1 MADAHFFYH
10 QFFCASFFLTH
21 RKGFMVFSGGVK
33 WEHWSEMGQKNYGSL
48 FTLRLLSF
56 FNDRPT
62 LIEILKISKLTLRWY
77 TMMHAYSQSIRNGER
92 DDPHKNH

>member
-1 MADAHFFYH
+1 
-10 QFFCASFFLTH
+10 
-21 RKGFMVFSGGVK
+21 MVFSGGVK

-62 LIEILKISKLTLRWY
+62 LIEILKISKLTLR
-77 TMMHAYSQSIRNGER
+77 
-92 DDPHKNH
+92 